1 MLQSD
6 LCDYSDGHIVIKG
19 TIAVTDPDNNVYD
32 KKLTFKND
40 NYSLAALQKSIIHS
54 LIMQKT

>member
-19 TIAVTDPDNNVYD
+19 TIAVTDSDNNVYD
-32 KKLTFKND
+32 KKLTFKN
-40 NYSLAALQKSIIHS
+40 NHYSLAALQKSIIHS
-54 LIMQKT
+54 